1 MLLYVLI
8 GLCLSLAGVAGLQ
21 MMYMFYLDR
30 IDNERKKR
38 VHELEVECRRLGTE
52 LATVKSELKIKND
65 LLASA
70 FPEFEEE
77 EAWADVIDDR

>member
-21 MMYMFYLDR
+21 FTYMFYLDR

-38 VHELEVECRRLGTE
+38 LHELEKECRNLTNQ
-52 LATVKSELKIKND
+52 LASVQSELKMKND
-65 LLASA
+65 MLAAA

>member
-21 MMYMFYLDR
+21 LMYMFYLDR

-52 LATVKSELKIKND
+52 LATVKSELKMKND